1 MSSDI
6 PQGESP
12 LFHVN
17 DATET
22 ADSSHDT
29 KPRPVSP
36 FDHVN
41 NKAETSG
48 EESNAKGEGDDKDSK
63 DKGRG

>member
-1 MSSDI
+1 MSGDI

-17 DATET
+17 DET
-22 ADSSHDT
+22 VTSDSSHET
-29 KPRPVSP
+29 KPKTVSH

-41 NKAETSG
+41 NKAATSG
-48 EESNAKGEGDDKDSK
+48 EESNTKKDDRDEDGKQQP
-63 DKGRG
+63 RR

>member
-1 MSSDI
+1 MSAEI
-6 PQGESP
+6 PEGESP

-22 ADSSHDT
+22 GESSHDT
-29 KPRPVSP
+29 KPQPVSP

-41 NKAETSG
+41 NKAATSG
-48 EESNAKGEGDDKDSK
+48 EESNAEKGDHDKDRPARS
-63 DKGRG
+63 RG